1 LAKNVLPKLINEDQ
15 AGYVFDR
22 FIGEVVVCV
31 PGLEV
36 AVCAP
41 GLEVVVCAPGFEV
54 VVGGNSCIH
63 RSSNII
69 FTTTT
74 CNIRAHT
81 TTCNI
86 RAHTTTPVLAHW
98 LKMFFQN

>member
-1 LAKNVLPKLINEDQ
+1 MCARILQVVVCARILQVVVCAPVL
-15 AGYVFDR
+15 
-22 FIGEVVVCV
+22 EVVVCV

-63 RSSNII
+63 RLSNII
-69 FTTTT
+69 FTW
-74 CNIRAHT
+74 IRSSLGGCSWHSS
-81 TTCNI
+81 C
-86 RAHTTTPVLAHW
+86 RSW
-98 LKMFFQN
+98 RSSC